1 MLPEFDTRVPANR
14 SPETP
19 FGHKMI
25 YQALKRGLLLVAG
38 IFIVFLLQ
46 VTPSFA
52 GYAHFLIDANNNK
65 VLAQDGADAL
75 NHPASLTKM
84 MTLYM
89 VFEALHDGRLKWDQR
104 IPITANA
111 FETIPMKFALPVGAT
126 FTVREAVMG
135 MIVLSANDAAEAMG
149 DYLAGDEVAFGKAM
163 TERAHQLGMA
173 STTFRN
179 ASGLPDDLQ
188 VTTARDMATLGLA
201 LMRDFPEEYKLFAT
215 HYFTFRGIKFRGH
228 NNLMYRYKGMDGI
241 KTGYIDASGYN
252 IVTAVNAG
260 GKHVVGVVFGGKTA
274 RIRDDRMAELMDA
287 ALIKASVN
295 VSQATA
301 IAETGD
307 DAGVVVQPLQT
318 ANVQVSSAN
327 QGGWEIQIAAA
338 STQSEALSLLSKALN
353 EINQQF
359 PTVKPY
365 AVRVKSGTRIL
376 YRARLTGF
384 DDQTAAASACTRLK
398 QRSYDC
404 MAVAGK
410 K

>member
-1 MLPEFDTRVPANR
+1 MKHE
-14 SPETP
+14 
-19 FGHKMI
+19 
-25 YQALKRGLLLVAG
+25 ALKRGLLLVAG

-104 IPITANA
+104 IPMTANA
-111 FETIPMKFALPVGAT
+111 VDTIPMKFALPVGAT

-149 DYLAGDEVAFGKAM
+149 DYLAGNEAAFGKAM
-163 TERAHQLGMA
+163 TDRAHRLGMA

-201 LMRDFPEEYKLFAT
+201 LLRDFPEEYKLFAT
-215 HYFTFRGIKFRGH
+215 HYFTFRGVKFRGH

-252 IVTAVNAG
+252 IVTAVNTA
-260 GKHVVGVVFGGKTA
+260 GKHVVGVVLGGKTA

-287 ALIKASVN
+287 ALSNASVN
-295 VSQATA
+295 VAQA
-301 IAETGD
+301 IARPQAAIQ
-307 DAGVVVQPLQT
+307 DAAVVKAAP
-318 ANVQVSSAN
+318 AEKPSSSQSATDKA
-327 QGGWEIQIAAA
+327 GWEIQIAAA
-338 STQSEALSLLSKALN
+338 STQSDALSLLSKALN
-353 EINQQF
+353 DINQQF
-359 PTVKPY
+359 PTVKPL
-365 AVRVKSGTRIL
+365 ATSVKTGGKTL

-384 DDQTAAASACTRLK
+384 DDQTSAAKACSRLK
-398 QRSYDC
+398 ARSYEC
-404 MAVAGK
+404 MLVTAGE
-410 K
+410 